1 MRRTSRTVSVAVCT
15 TVAVLLTLL
24 AAKPAAA
31 VPPTPPD
38 GTYKGSIV
46 GGGLARPVV
55 GVAVTP
61 SAEGYWTV
69 ASDGGIFAFGDAAF
83 RGSTGAIALNK
94 PIVGMASTPSGGGY
108 WLVASDGGIF
118 AFGDAAFRGS
128 TGALTLNQ
136 PIVGMASN
144 ANGSG
149 YWLVAADGGIFAFN
163 ATFFGAMGGRCLP
176 DRVVGI
182 ATSKRGE
189 GYRLAGRDGLVYAF
203 PGGASYN
210 FESEGERC
218 RPARWNPCAPI
229 AYVINPTGG
238 PANAVP
244 LAQAAV
250 DRLARATGLS
260 FRFEGTT
267 DEAAGPRREIVQP
280 RYGPRFAPL
289 LIAWVDASTIGG
301 AAGLG
306 GVHFIG
312 TASAPVQ
319 AVTGFAFVARSL
331 STFGSDNLQT
341 GVLLHEL
348 GHAIGLDHA
357 DDTLQ
362 VMNSVGDAGLP
373 LTGYIDGDLA
383 GLDRLGR
390 AAGCLT
396 PIQVR

>member
-1 MRRTSRTVSVAVCT
+1 
-15 TVAVLLTLL
+15 
-24 AAKPAAA
+24 
-31 VPPTPPD
+31 PT
-38 GTYKGSIV
+38 
-46 GGGLARPVV
+46 
-55 GVAVTP
+55 
-61 SAEGYWTV
+61 
-69 ASDGGIFAFGDAAF
+69 
-83 RGSTGAIALNK
+83 
-94 PIVGMASTPSGGGY
+94 GGGY

-118 AFGDAAFRGS
+118 AFGDAVFRGSTGALSLNKPIAGMAATPTGGGYWLVASDGGIFAFGDAVFQGS

-144 ANGSG
+144 ASGSG

-163 ATFFGAMGGRCLP
+163 ATFFGAMGGRCLT

-182 ATSKRGE
+182 ATSRRGE

-210 FESEGERC
+210 FESLDGRC
-218 RPARWNPCAPI
+218 HPVRWNPCASIP
-229 AYVINPTGG
+229 YVVNPAGG
-238 PANAVP
+238 PVNATA

-250 DRLARATGLS
+250 DQLARATGLA
-260 FRFEGTT
+260 FRFEGLT
-267 DEAAGPRREIVQP
+267 DEEADPQRAIVLS
-280 RYGPRFAPL
+280 RYGARFAPL
-289 LIAWVDASTIGG
+289 LVAWADSRTIGG

-306 GVHFIG
+306 GMHFIS
-312 TASAPVQ
+312 TATAPAQGVS
-319 AVTGFAFVARSL
+319 GFAYLARNL
-331 STFGSDNLQT
+331 TNYGGDNLQT

-348 GHAIGLDHA
+348 GHAVGLDHA

-373 LTGYIDGDLA
+373 LTAYGDGDLA